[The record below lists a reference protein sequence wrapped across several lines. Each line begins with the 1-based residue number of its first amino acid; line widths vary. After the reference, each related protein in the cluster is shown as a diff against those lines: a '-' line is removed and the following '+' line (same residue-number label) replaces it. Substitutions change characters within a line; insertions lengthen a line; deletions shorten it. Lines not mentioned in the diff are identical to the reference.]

1 MRRELLPEDVDFAVK
16 GGSVYGCGG
25 GGFADHGR
33 ELGNIATSIGR
44 PELVSVDELDPEA
57 LVATMAAIGAPGG
70 LTSWEMRGVDY
81 LRAVEL
87 LQQASER
94 PIVGLI
100 IGQNGMSSTL
110 NAWLPGAVLG
120 LAVVDAVGDL
130 RAHPTGDM
138 GSLGLA
144 NSPEPVIQTGAGGN
158 RAMNAYVEVVVRGPT
173 ARVSPAL
180 RTAANEAGGFIASCR
195 NPIPVGMVAERAVLG
210 GISQALEVG
219 RAIVEAEPRGGNAV
233 IEAICAATGGGIIAS
248 GTVTANT
255 LAYTK
260 EAFDCGRIDIAAPGG
275 TIAAYVL
282 NEYMALERDGQ
293 RIATYPDIITTL
305 STDGVPVSAGRL
317 VPGMPVHILHVSKER
332 IPLSA
337 SVLDPSVYPPVERAL
352 GIPIAP
358 YALGPQWAAPG
369 AGRVS

>member
-1 MRRELLPEDVDFAVK
+1 
-16 GGSVYGCGG
+16 
-25 GGFADHGR
+25 
-33 ELGNIATSIGR
+33 
-44 PELVSVDELDPEA
+44 
-57 LVATMAAIGAPGG
+57 
-70 LTSWEMRGVDY
+70 
-81 LRAVEL
+81 
-87 LQQASER
+87 
-94 PIVGLI
+94 
-100 IGQNGMSSTL
+100 
-110 NAWLPGAVLG
+110 
-120 LAVVDAVGDL
+120 
-130 RAHPTGDM
+130 
-138 GSLGLA
+138 
-144 NSPEPVIQTGAGGN
+144 
-158 RAMNAYVEVVVRGPT
+158 
-173 ARVSPAL
+173 L

-195 NPIPVGMVAERAVLG
+195 NPIPVRMVAERAVLG

-219 RAIVEAEPRGGNAV
+219 RAIVEAEPRGGDAV
-233 IEAICAATGGGIIAS
+233 IEAICAATGGGIMAS

-305 STDGVPVSAGRL
+305 SIDGVPVSAGRL
-317 VPGMPVHILHVSKER
+317 VPGMPVHILHVPKER

-358 YALGPQWAAPG
+358 YALGADWGAPG